1 MIEWKFNG
9 RRVPPGQ
16 LGNEVA
22 NAMKREVLATATKA
36 VTGVCCP
43 VHGSPPRSV
52 RVHEEAGQ
60 LRFQYEACCDR
71 LTEAVEKVF
80 Q

>member
-9 RRVPPGQ
+9 RRVAPGQ

-22 NAMKREVLATATKA
+22 KALKREVLAGATKA
-36 VTGVCCP
+36 VTGVRCP
-43 VHGSPPRSV
+43 VHGSHPTNV
-52 RVHEEAGQ
+52 RVHEEAGK

-71 LTEAVEKVF
+71 LTETVEKSI